1 METTGTTQLETFMVK
16 GKAIR
21 KKTTS
26 QAKALRA
33 EELLL
38 GEFDALDREKTL
50 FILPVSSLEVHGWH
64 LPNGTDM
71 IGASIMAEETGRLF
85 ANAHPDWK
93 VVLLPLLNIG
103 TDELPLPGSV
113 EFSRKTVYRA
123 LCEYARSLSK
133 WGFRN
138 LVLTNGHGGLRHN
151 LALDDAC
158 RTCNRKYRMRMV
170 SPGIRAF
177 EYFIFGKK
185 FPEMEAELGRKLTP
199 AEKEGLVDI
208 EHAGGWETS
217 IIQHA
222 RGDLVAPD
230 YKKHRSTKVPP
241 AGRALRAARFVDR
254 IRRFIPVLGTLLG
267 KIGITAEEGLRIILV
282 AKKMYVYV
290 GKRDYFT
297 YSGDPSVAR
306 QEIGAAW
313 SRALPKVILGLIE
326 PVYITKAVRP
336 SEVVSVYSTITFLR
350 HDFMTVCAWLAVAAT
365 AVLAVWWA
373 WQAGL
378 VAF

>member
-1 METTGTTQLETFMVK
+1 MIKKRV
-16 GKAIR
+16 
-21 KKTTS
+21 KKTGGS
-26 QAKALRA
+26 SIKRSANSNVVPAA
-33 EELLL
+33 DCLL

-71 IGASIMAEETGRLF
+71 IGATIMAEETGRLF
-85 ANAHPDWK
+85 AAAHPDWK

-103 TDELPLPGSV
+103 TDELPLPGSI

-185 FPEMEAELGRKLTP
+185 FPEIEAELGRKLTP
-199 AEKEGLVDI
+199 GEREGLVDI

-222 RGDLVAPD
+222 RGDLVPPD
-230 YKKHRSTKVPP
+230 YKKYGSSKVPP
-241 AGRALRAARFVDR
+241 GGRALRAARFVDR

-267 KIGITAEEGLRIILV
+267 KIGIPAEEGLRIILV
-282 AKKMYVYV
+282 AKKMYIYI

-297 YSGDPSVAR
+297 YSGDPSVAKP
-306 QEIGAAW
+306 EIGAAW
-313 SRALPKVILGLIE
+313 RRALPKVILGEIE
-326 PVYITKAVRP
+326 PVYIAGTTRP
-336 SEVVSVYSTITFLR
+336 SEIVSVYSTITFLR
-350 HDFMTVCAWLAVAAT
+350 HDFMTALKWIAA
-365 AVLAVWWA
+365 AALVILFFFHA